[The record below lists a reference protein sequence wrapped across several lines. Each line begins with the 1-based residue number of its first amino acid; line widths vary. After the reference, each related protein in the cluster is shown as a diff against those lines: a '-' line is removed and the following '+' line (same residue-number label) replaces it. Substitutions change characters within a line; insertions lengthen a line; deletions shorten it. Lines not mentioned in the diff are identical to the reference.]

1 MAEAICGEIPDW
13 QQLQFKTNG
22 TFSEQFAN
30 ACSTGN
36 CYKQSDSCMRNF
48 WENAASL
55 ASTTSA
61 NYGLMLE
68 WQQLTAEL
76 FSC

>member
-1 MAEAICGEIPDW
+1 
-13 QQLQFKTNG
+13 
-22 TFSEQFAN
+22 
-30 ACSTGN
+30 
-36 CYKQSDSCMRNF
+36 MRNF